1 MSWVQDVQIAV
12 QIVTLTRVNF
22 AGAKESVSL
31 FKDEPELDFE
41 LSESGKKKSRK
52 IRKNTKLS
60 RPRQGHT

>member
-22 AGAKESVSL
+22 AGAKESVSF

-41 LSESGKKKSRK
+41 LSESGKKNPRK
-52 IRKNTKLS
+52 
-60 RPRQGHT
+60 